1 MKIKNKSGLIAAVAG
16 LTAVSLFAVGFASWV
31 ISGTDETTVTGA
43 ITVETVSDD
52 DLYVIESVGSL
63 PTAIIFGTPD
73 SSTMAGITDP
83 WLTAPGVAEQVL
95 NFSFNVSVK
104 NLDSSNFNTVLTA
117 AIVAND
123 PNTSDEFSYA
133 NAASSNLVGA
143 LPTLTI
149 AHSSGNTVT
158 VSGSFA
164 WGSHFDGSNPY
175 VYYNGHAATDE
186 VSTGLSYAA
195 DAKAS
200 LESLYNNLSGVTYTI
215 TLTTNI
221 PS

>member
-1 MKIKNKSGLIAAVAG
+1 MIS
-16 LTAVSLFAVGFASWV
+16 
-31 ISGTDETTVTGA
+31 SGTDETTVTGA

-73 SSTMAGITDP
+73 STTMAGIDDP

-95 NFSFNVSVK
+95 NFSFTVSVK
-104 NLDSSNFNTVLTA
+104 NLDSSNFSTVLTA
-117 AIVAND
+117 TIVAND
-123 PNTSDEFSYA
+123 PDPDDGYSYA

-149 AHSSGNTVT
+149 THSSGNTVT

-164 WGSHFDGSNPY
+164 WGSHFGSSNPY
-175 VYYNGHAATDE
+175 VYYNGHAATSE
-186 VSTGLSYAA
+186 VSAGLTYAA

-200 LESLYNNLSGVTYTI
+200 LEDLYNNLNGVTYTI
-215 TLTTNI
+215 TLTTHI